1 MAVIQ
6 RIDFDKEA
14 DRGGLGIQLARLA
27 KLHAELALAEVRNLL
42 VTAAVAVA
50 VAVPAAIAIVAAIVV
65 LIAAG
70 FAPLFGA
77 PWEHLVIAGGGV
89 LIVSS
94 IAIGWSVWRLRHLR
108 LPRETLRALT
118 ENWEWLVA
126 QVRSRLTLR

>member
-6 RIDFDKEA
+6 RIDFDKEP

-27 KLHAELALAEVRNLL
+27 KLHAELALAEVRDLL

-50 VAVPAAIAIVAAIVV
+50 VAVPAAIAIVAAIVM

-77 PWEHLVIAGGGV
+77 RWEHLVIAGGGV
-89 LIVSS
+89 LIVSCM
-94 IAIGWSVWRLRHLR
+94 AIGWSVWRLRHLR